1 MSGVERFGSY
11 CSDCYV
17 DLARGLFTLTFSLS
31 NVHSALLYPNHG
43 KAPLCRI
50 LGVSLSL
57 FWSIPQI
64 AVRFQPRG
72 PASKTARPLGF
83 LELDA
88 WEIFGARLMIPKH
101 PRQTAGPSGWSASSL
116 PTCNSCQPHTTQV
129 FHTKRHPHPFS
140 RQLFKLTNFPS
151 LLY

>member
-1 MSGVERFGSY
+1 VSGVERSSSH

-17 DLARGLFTLTFSLS
+17 DLARGLFTLTYSLS
-31 NVHSALLYPNHG
+31 NVHSTLLYPNHG

-64 AVRFQPRG
+64 AGSFQLRG
-72 PASKTARPLGF
+72 SASKTTRRLGV

-88 WEIFGARLMIPKH
+88 WESFWSETNGSQAS
-101 PRQTAGPSGWSASSL
+101 RQTAGPSGWSASSL
-116 PTCNSCQPHTTQV
+116 PTCNSCQPHTTQGV
-129 FHTKRHPHPFS
+129 SYQTT
-140 RQLFKLTNFPS
+140 LPS
-151 LLY
+151 FQQASV